1 MYNKLLI
8 VTITGTI
15 ILGIYYNF
23 YLKKV
28 NNKNNTELEDKS
40 IDKTVINKLDNY
52 SSSESESESEFLETF
67 SNESNDNEIINSDES
82 INSDDMYED
91 WKNLLLEHIDDKI
104 IDTKY
109 LPNNLNDDTLVKN
122 YKPIN
127 DKKNHQKRFWILN

>member
-8 VTITGTI
+8 VTITGNI

-28 NNKNNTELEDKS
+28 NEIE
-40 IDKTVINKLDNY
+40 DKTVINKLDNY
-52 SSSESESESEFLETF
+52 SSSESESESESEYLETF
-67 SNESNDNEIINSDES
+67 SNESVDNESV
-82 INSDDMYED
+82 NSDDMYED
-91 WKNLLLEHIDDKI
+91 WKNLLVEHIDDRI

-109 LPNNLNDDTLVKN
+109 LPNNLNDDILIKN
-122 YKPIN
+122 YKPID